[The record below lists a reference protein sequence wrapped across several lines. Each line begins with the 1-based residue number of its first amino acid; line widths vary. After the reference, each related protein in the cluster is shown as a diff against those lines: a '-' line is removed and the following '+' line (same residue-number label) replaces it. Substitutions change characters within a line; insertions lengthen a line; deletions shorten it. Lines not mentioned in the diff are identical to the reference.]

1 MAFLQSINNSASG
14 LTAQRLRMDI
24 ISDNLANVNTTRTA
38 EGIPYQRKMAIFAAR
53 ESQFSSFFE
62 QALGKSSGTGHGV
75 RVVGI
80 TKDPTPFK
88 LVYDPQHP
96 DAIKNG
102 DPEALANPS
111 MVGYVRLPNVDIV
124 KEMVDMIS
132 ATRTYEANVT
142 AINSAKTMA
151 LKALEIGRG

>member
-24 ISDNLANVNTTRTA
+24 ISDNLANVNTTRTP
-38 EGIPYQRKMAIFAAR
+38 EGMPYQRKMAIFAAR
-53 ESQFSSFFE
+53 EPQFSSFFE
-62 QALGKSSGTGHGV
+62 QALNKSSGTGQGV

-111 MVGYVRLPNVDIV
+111 MVGYVQLPNVDIV